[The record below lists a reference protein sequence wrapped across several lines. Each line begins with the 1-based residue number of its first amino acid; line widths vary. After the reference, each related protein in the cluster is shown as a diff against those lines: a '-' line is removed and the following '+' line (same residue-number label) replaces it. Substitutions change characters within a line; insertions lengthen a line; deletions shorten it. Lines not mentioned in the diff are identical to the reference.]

1 MVCGKVTRT
10 RVFLLF
16 LGLSVKPD
24 LIFVNYFW
32 EHAVLR
38 HSCFCKRRREEK
50 IFSSPCRKFLHGMKR
65 SGRADR
71 VNFFAFAI
79 CKCKKGEG
87 GKDVSSKRCGFDT
100 ICCRAYSSS
109 KRLSHRYLRVS
120 LTSTPERK
128 SRQSRLGMA
137 MRALKMSAR
146 FHTMSRLTTEPRY
159 TVMRNTT
166 R

>member
-1 MVCGKVTRT
+1 MTRA

-16 LGLSVKPD
+16 LMFSFRLD
-24 LIFVNYFW
+24 LIIVNYFR

-50 IFSSPCRKFLHGMKR
+50 RFSSPCRKFLHGMKR
-65 SGRADR
+65 SGRTDR

-79 CKCKKGEG
+79 ANAKKERG
-87 GKDVSSKRCGFDT
+87 GKDVSSERCGFDT
-100 ICCRAYSSS
+100 ICCRTYSSS
-109 KRLSHRYLRVS
+109 KRLFHRYLRVS

>member
-1 MVCGKVTRT
+1 MTRA

-16 LGLSVKPD
+16 LELSAKPD
-24 LIFVNYFW
+24 LIFVNYFR

-50 IFSSPCRKFLHGMKR
+50 RFSSPCRKFLHGMKR

-71 VNFFAFAI
+71 VNFFAFANLQMQ
-79 CKCKKGEG
+79 KGEG
-87 GKDVSSKRCGFDT
+87 GKDVSSERCGFDT
-100 ICCRAYSSS
+100 ICCRTYSSS
-109 KRLSHRYLRVS
+109 KRLFHRYLRVS

-137 MRALKMSAR
+137 MRAVNMSAR

>member
-1 MVCGKVTRT
+1 MTRA

-24 LIFVNYFW
+24 LIFVNYFR

-65 SGRADR
+65 NGRTDR
-71 VNFFAFAI
+71 VNFFALQI

-87 GKDVSSKRCGFDT
+87 GKDVSSERYGFDT
-100 ICCRAYSSS
+100 ICCRTYSSS
-109 KRLSHRYLRVS
+109 KRLSQRYLRVS
-120 LTSTPERK
+120 PTSTPERQ

-137 MRALKMSAR
+137 MRALNMSAR